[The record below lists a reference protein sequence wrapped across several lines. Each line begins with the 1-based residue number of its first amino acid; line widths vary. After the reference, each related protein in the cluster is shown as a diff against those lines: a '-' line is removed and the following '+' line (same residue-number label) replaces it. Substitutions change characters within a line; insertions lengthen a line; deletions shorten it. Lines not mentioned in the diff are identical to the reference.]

1 LEVRRDLQKVIP
13 DTDWNEHAIR
23 WGVVLLVF
31 HHFYDDQAGGY
42 SVNRA
47 LKDSK
52 GMLQAFEH
60 ALADHNA
67 LYGDAPKLELQSV
80 FTFAACSNW
89 RSRTQ
94 AAPDATRCVSGL
106 LIATT

>member
-1 LEVRRDLQKVIP
+1 M
-13 DTDWNEHAIR
+13 
-23 WGVVLLVF
+23 VLLVF

-52 GMLQAFEH
+52 GMLQAFER

-67 LYGDAPKLELQSV
+67 LFGDAPKLELA
-80 FTFAACSNW
+80 FGKN
-89 RSRTQ
+89 
-94 AAPDATRCVSGL
+94 
-106 LIATT
+106 